1 MDKSLLKL
9 SWLNVLRGSKHDNK
23 SQGCLLRWLLIPKY
37 PQNILGMFCLKIE
50 KKQIWLKK
58 MLQYIVT

>member
-1 MDKSLLKL
+1 MIIKAKVASLGDYLF
-9 SWLNVLRGSKHDNK
+9 
-23 SQGCLLRWLLIPKY
+23 
-37 PQNILGMFCLKIE
+37 QNILGMFCLKIE